1 MSMRVALV
9 VAMDR
14 NRAIGRGNDL
24 PWRLPDDLRRFKA
37 ATMGKPVIMGR
48 CRAGPT
54 WC

>member
-1 MSMRVALV
+1 MRVALV

-37 ATMGKPVIMGR
+37 LTLGTPLLMGR
-48 CRAGPT
+48 RKIGRAHV
-54 WC
+54 